1 MNRAIVVV
9 FAFLLISPL
18 VPVSAQPGPAGQDG
32 DIGITLERGM
42 CFGTCPV
49 YSVSL
54 YGNGTIV
61 WRGEM
66 YVAVTGN
73 ATDSIDPAKVKDL
86 YDRLIAGGFLKM
98 NDTYDLHRI
107 TDMPTATLTV
117 WNGTDV
123 KRVYHYYGD
132 TTAPANLEFMED
144 AVDTVANTS
153 RWIGTYTPD
162 EGTWGEEI

>member
-1 MNRAIVVV
+1 MNRRIVVLFCV
-9 FAFLLISPL
+9 LFVCCQFPSGLADLSPG
-18 VPVSAQPGPAGQDG
+18 VVR
-32 DIGITLERGM
+32 DIEITLERGM

-86 YDRLIAGGFLKM
+86 YDRLIAGG
-98 NDTYDLHRI
+98 YQVGH
-107 TDMPTATLTV
+107 
-117 WNGTDV
+117 
-123 KRVYHYYGD
+123 
-132 TTAPANLEFMED
+132 
-144 AVDTVANTS
+144 
-153 RWIGTYTPD
+153 
-162 EGTWGEEI
+162 